1 MASYQLFPTIRPLP
15 KSPTNQLKRPP
26 SQDLQMNL
34 KHKLAKAKD
43 ELITVRTVKG
53 FQTPIPEQISEH
65 IVEHSAETVPSPSE
79 VASVSSIQFTTSGA
93 KETKATKEPKE
104 AKEMRD
110 QSKESPVKENA
121 RLGDAGDR
129 RPPSPEESIMDLNSV
144 LNFRDSTI
152 SPSHQGPIRTATRLA
167 RFFPELSSHFSVA
180 SPTADR
186 NTKQM
191 GLTVFERELEERV
204 QNLYRSSNSA
214 AVYPEEAEPDVT
226 RSSSDSN
233 EGDATSSCYS
243 GRTSLTSLEIGTEF
257 ETESGSPHE
266 RPFSDTYS
274 IFTPLTTTVPSIT
287 LNIPNT
293 SRELVEEIAFDPRNK
308 PLPLLRPDVYDPH
321 APNLEVGSSVSET
334 SPYHRSQLPH
344 LPRRDSLVRPLMSV
358 SPNHIEGSE
367 SSQTLRVDRQPG
379 RVLHGSQHSQHSG
392 PQSRGDDRRKDELQL
407 HGLRGQHTSQL
418 QATEDSEDTLSE
430 WTELTELTELAKD
443 IPMKAMAILE
453 GPVQTNGPHGD
464 LVASRP
470 APLPPTK
477 SALKDSSKTKRN
489 SKEKN
494 PLSILKPDRSSN
506 KDAAR
511 KTAEKEKGRQDKEP
525 WEETLLISK
534 AKRSSTNSDE
544 SKNEPKKPKK
554 KKSFLASFR
563 KSSPTR
569 VNARSECRES
579 DITEDAQGE
588 SESHQAQQSVDLATA
603 ALLERVVEHFRSG
616 SPAGPPTRQSED
628 QAALRNKM
636 RQSWAFASTAQASSL
651 QSTDHIYELPAE
663 PLSPLPLS
671 VPAIPA
677 IPAKYLKPIA
687 LPVDLPVDVTL
698 SIMQRIDSLDD
709 LFNFVLVNKKIYN
722 TFKRHELPLI
732 KSALFK
738 MSPPAWELREMSP
751 PWEKEWQPFVD
762 PDAPVPSYTPTSYLQ
777 RYAHDI
783 YTLAKLKV
791 LVLSRCAPF
800 LRRETIRGLS
810 GADDERAEKVDDAF
824 WRVWTFCRIFGSGKS
839 RENDIAGQ
847 MDWLRGGSQANS
859 HSSSAST
866 MTQPFGINNVL
877 FEPPEGFGRGNLF
890 GLSQDQMYDMVEIW
904 TCMGVLLQPLHG
916 NCAEAREVG
925 IFDGLDIPEEEAVL
939 EGTMLGKSSPII
951 IIIITANPQQRNG
964 LPTF

>member
-1 MASYQLFPTIRPLP
+1 
-15 KSPTNQLKRPP
+15 
-26 SQDLQMNL
+26 MNL

-65 IVEHSAETVPSPSE
+65 IVEHTAETVPSPSE
-79 VASVSSIQFTTSGA
+79 VASVSSIQFTTPGA
-93 KETKATKEPKE
+93 KETKAAKAAKETKE

-110 QSKESPVKENA
+110 QSKESPLKEDA

-129 RPPSPEESIMDLNSV
+129 RPSPEDSIIDLDSL

-152 SPSHQGPIRTATRLA
+152 SPSRQGPIRTASRLA
-167 RFFPELSSHFSVA
+167 RFFPELSSQFSVA
-180 SPTADR
+180 SPTGADR

-214 AVYPEEAEPDVT
+214 AVYPEEPEPEPEPIVA

-233 EGDATSSCYS
+233 DHDATSSCYS

-257 ETESGSPHE
+257 ETENGSLHE
-266 RPFSDTYS
+266 QPFSDTYS
-274 IFTPLTTTVPSIT
+274 IFKPLSSTVPSIT

-293 SRELVEEIAFDPRNK
+293 SRELVEEITFDPKNK
-308 PLPLLRPDVYDPH
+308 PLPLLKPDVYDPL
-321 APNLEVGSSVSET
+321 APNLLKRPSLSET

-344 LPRRDSLVRPLMSV
+344 PSQRESLVRPLMSV
-358 SPNHIEGSE
+358 SPNHTEGGE
-367 SSQTLRVDRQPG
+367 SSQTLRVGRQPG
-379 RVLHGSQHSQHSG
+379 RVLHGSQQSQHSG

-407 HGLRGQHTSQL
+407 HGLRGRHASQL
-418 QATEDSEDTLSE
+418 QATEESEDTLSE

-453 GPVQTNGPHGD
+453 GPLQMNGAHGD
-464 LVASRP
+464 LIATRP

-477 SALKDSSKTKRN
+477 STANHSSKTKRN

-494 PLSILKPDRSSN
+494 PLSILKPDRSST

-511 KTAEKEKGRQDKEP
+511 KTTEKEKGRQGKEP

-534 AKRSSTNSDE
+534 AKRGSTNSDG
-544 SKNEPKKPKK
+544 STKKPKK

-588 SESHQAQQSVDLATA
+588 CEPHPAQQSEDLATA

-671 VPAIPA
+671 VPVPA
-677 IPAKYLKPIA
+677 IPKKYLNPIA

-751 PWEKEWQPFVD
+751 PWEKEWQPFID
-762 PDAPVPSYTPTSYLQ
+762 PDAPVPSYTPTSYLK

-810 GADDERAEKVDDAF
+810 GADDERAEQVDDAF
-824 WRVWTFCRIFGSGKS
+824 WRVWTFCRIFGSGKG

-877 FEPPEGFGRGNLF
+877 FEPPEGFGRGNLS

-951 IIIITANPQQRNG
+951 MVIITANP
-964 LPTF
+964 